1 MNATVRNIGNSKGVI
16 IPKSM
21 LKECAIEDNISVEVK
36 DKHIIITAAAAPA
49 KRKRQGWAAK
59 FKEMAAAGDDALVIP
74 DVLKDEDTTD
84 WTWK

>member
-1 MNATVRNIGNSKGVI
+1 MNAMVRKIGNSKGVI

-36 DKHIIITAAAAPA
+36 DKHIIITAAAPV

-74 DVLKDEDTTD
+74 DVLKDDDTTD
-84 WTWK
+84 WTWT